1 MKRVLAAFVASHAFA
16 AASLATEPPVLGAQ
30 PQPAGDLAQ
39 GASPAAP
46 VLTDEIIRKAVRDT
60 IAEDPHP
67 APAGDRQDGVLRAN
81 TAHARM
87 TAAFNDAKVPDCLHD
102 DALKLQPAHIGP
114 IGVVGPLSL
123 PWIIA
128 AAVRGKCN

>member
-1 MKRVLAAFVASHAFA
+1 MKFIVAAGLAAYAMSA
-16 AASLATEPPVLGAQ
+16 AAQQAPSAI
-30 PQPAGDLAQ
+30 DLA
-39 GASPAAP
+39 AAP
-46 VLTDEIIRKAVRDT
+46 AQQVAPALTDEVIRKAVRET

-67 APAGDRQDGVLRAN
+67 APAANQQSGVLRAE
-81 TAHARM
+81 TSTLQSRM

-102 DALKLQPAHIGP
+102 DALKLQPAKIGP

-128 AAVRGKCN
+128 AAVRGKCL